1 VCNLQT
7 LANIKLNTADTG
19 NAVIKQAVGEA
30 QRKSQR
36 ENLTGEVEIEM

>member
-1 VCNLQT
+1 LQT

-19 NAVIKQAVGEA
+19 NSVIRQAVGEA
-30 QRKSQR
+30 QRKAQR